1 MSNVSKAAAAW
12 SSNTSRPR
20 RLPAPQCEP
29 PYDEEFTLVDD
40 QVAMNA
46 QPAAQG
52 TLALAFRLPSGLPAH
67 PVAPPRLRLVPGQ
80 HDADFDPDFA
90 PRPTPRTELPAPAVW
105 SGRFVQALVEVLW
118 GGRPSTQL
126 VRWTNATVYAHVQRR
141 AGVAMRVPA
150 TRGARPRVRSV
161 RVCEPNDGVAEV
173 AAVVER
179 GQRTTA
185 IALRLEGID
194 GRWQCTV
201 LELG

>member
-1 MSNVSKAAAAW
+1 MSKTATAW
-12 SSNTSRPR
+12 SQGAMRPR

-29 PYDEEFTLVDD
+29 PYDEEFALPGDRV
-40 QVAMNA
+40 QVTAR
-46 QPAAQG
+46 PAAQG
-52 TLALAFRLPSGLPAH
+52 TLALAFRLPSGLPAR

-80 HDADFDPDFA
+80 HDPDFDPEFA
-90 PRPTPRTELPAPAVW
+90 PQPTPRTALPAPTAW
-105 SGRFVQALVEVLW
+105 SARFVQALIEVLW

-126 VRWTNATVYAHVQRR
+126 LRWTDAAVYAHIQRR

-150 TRGARPRVRSV
+150 TRGARPLVRSL

-173 AAVVER
+173 AAVVQRGER
-179 GQRTTA
+179 TIA